1 MNNTLIK
8 TKVKNSKT
16 LEKALKLLE
25 LLDVEIISVET
36 EDSSTKQSFKI
47 KDKPNLTNFHQ
58 KMTNQFGQM
67 PVLSEKEAGEILNK
81 YYQNHV

>member
-8 TKVKNSKT
+8 TKVKNPKV

-36 EDSSTKQSFKI
+36 EESSTKQPFVI

-67 PVLSEKEAGEILNK
+67 PVLSEKEAEEILNK